1 MSAISYFI
9 EKNIHVIFF
18 FKKKKRKFEG
28 GVEKGTCQSRALA
41 LSIRGLA
48 LNFSYKIRTTFRIIV
63 PSCNIRKP
71 STTNIVQEW
80 LHVVEVKNEGL
91 GMYSRKFFYN
101 ELTYLCLRED
111 FGWNIRLFL
120 VVCQQTL
127 VTMPSQASYT
137 QQRRLGMCSSDLLH
151 SSGIKTLVPITIIIN
166 IWPTKIW

>member
-1 MSAISYFI
+1 M
-9 EKNIHVIFF
+9 
-18 FKKKKRKFEG
+18 
-28 GVEKGTCQSRALA
+28 EKGTCPSRALA
-41 LSIRGLA
+41 PSTYGLA

-80 LHVVEVKNEGL
+80 LHVVEVTNEGL

-111 FGWNIRLFL
+111 FGWNIRLLL

-127 VTMPSQASYT
+127 MTIASKLYPAT
-137 QQRRLGMCSSDLLH
+137 
-151 SSGIKTLVPITIIIN
+151 
-166 IWPTKIW
+166 